1 MKRLP
6 VFWHIFL
13 ATLLLLSCT
22 LIVTAFYVAH
32 SLKSFYYS
40 QVEKD
45 LKARALLIEEPVQKL
60 FDGNRE
66 RLQAFCKKAGRRS
79 ATRITVIDT
88 AGRVLAD
95 SNEDPEKMELHNTR
109 PEFKKALSGIVGTS
123 IRYSHTLHQ
132 DMLYVAVPLA
142 GSSGSG
148 DIRGALRVS
157 IPLSVTRDAL
167 WTIEGKYALAGL
179 IILIAAVLGGLFL
192 SSRLSR
198 PLEQMKETAEK
209 IARGEMDEPPAV
221 DSSGTVSEE
230 VASLSTAMNTMA
242 RQIRE
247 RINTID
253 RQKNELELV
262 FCALKEAVMVLD
274 NNHRILRINR
284 AAAELFAVPA
294 KESRGWTFREVT
306 RDTALNRT
314 LQEVVHTRK
323 PAEIDIACQTHAGER
338 FLNARFAILRDRNGE
353 NAGILIVIS
362 DLTEIRRLEN
372 IRKEFVANVSHELKT
387 PVTSIRGYAE
397 VLLED
402 ELESREEAR
411 RFLEIIVRQSGRL
424 QAIIEDLL
432 SLSRIEQDARDG
444 NIKLE
449 NVTLGE
455 IMESV
460 RDICELRAGDKEI
473 NLDFSF
479 DRNLALLANPAL
491 LVQAI
496 SNLVI
501 NAIKYSDPGSR
512 VQISCKQG
520 SRQEG
525 ANRTSENER
534 REEALVISVRD
545 YGCGIAPEHLP
556 RIFERFYR
564 SDKARSR
571 KLGGTGLGLA
581 IVKHIARVH
590 GGSVEVE
597 SEPGKG
603 SVFTIRIPL
612 NREGRTVG
620 VCGLR

>member
-22 LIVTAFYVAH
+22 LTITAFYVAH

-45 LKARALLIEEPVQKL
+45 LQARALLIEEPVQKL
-60 FDGNRE
+60 FDENRE
-66 RLQAFCKKAGRRS
+66 RLQEFCKKAGRRS

-95 SNEDPEKMELHNTR
+95 SNEDPQKMELHNTR
-109 PEFKKALSGIVGTS
+109 PEFRKALSGLVGAS

-132 DMLYVAVPLA
+132 DMLYVAIPLA
-142 GSSGSG
+142 EDGGSG

-167 WTIEGKYALAGL
+167 WAIEGKYALAGL
-179 IILIAAVLGGLFL
+179 TILLAAVLGGLYL

-221 DSSGTVSEE
+221 DLSGTVSEE
-230 VASLSTAMNTMA
+230 VASLSMAMNTMA
-242 RQIRE
+242 MQIRE

-262 FCALKEAVMVLD
+262 FCALKEAVMVID
-274 NNHRILRINR
+274 NNLRILRINR

-294 KESRGWTFREVT
+294 KESRGCTFQEVT
-306 RDTALNRT
+306 RDPALNRT
-314 LQEVVHTRK
+314 LQEVFRTIK
-323 PAEIDIACQTHAGER
+323 PAEIDIVCHTHAGER
-338 FLNARFAILRDRNGE
+338 FLNARFAILQDRDGE
-353 NAGILIVIS
+353 NAGILIVMS

-372 IRKEFVANVSHELKT
+372 IRREFVANVSHELKT

-397 VLLED
+397 VLLEG
-402 ELESREEAR
+402 ELDNREEAR

-432 SLSRIEQDARDG
+432 SLSRIEQDARTG

-449 NVTLGE
+449 SVALTE
-455 IMESV
+455 IIESV

-473 NLDFSF
+473 TLYFTF
-479 DRNLALLANPAL
+479 DRDLSLLANPAL

-496 SNLVI
+496 SNLAI
-501 NAIKYSDPGSR
+501 NAIKYSEPGSS
-512 VQISCKQG
+512 VQISCECRAGRAGENTGRDSEQ
-520 SRQEG
+520 QE
-525 ANRTSENER
+525 E
-534 REEALVISVRD
+534 LVISVRD
-545 YGCGIAPEHLP
+545 FGCGIAPEHLP

-612 NREGRTVG
+612 NREGRTGG

>member
-1 MKRLP
+1 
-6 VFWHIFL
+6 
-13 ATLLLLSCT
+13 
-22 LIVTAFYVAH
+22 
-32 SLKSFYYS
+32 
-40 QVEKD
+40 
-45 LKARALLIEEPVQKL
+45 
-60 FDGNRE
+60 
-66 RLQAFCKKAGRRS
+66 
-79 ATRITVIDT
+79 
-88 AGRVLAD
+88 
-95 SNEDPEKMELHNTR
+95 MELHNTR
-109 PEFKKALSGIVGTS
+109 PEFRKALSGLAGAS

-132 DMLYVAVPLA
+132 DMLYVAIPLA
-142 GSSGSG
+142 EDGGSG
-148 DIRGALRVS
+148 NIHGALRVS

-167 WTIEGKYALAGL
+167 WAIEGKYALAGL
-179 IILIAAVLGGLFL
+179 IILLAAVIGGLYL

-221 DSSGTVSEE
+221 DLSGTVSEE
-230 VASLSTAMNTMA
+230 VASLSMAMNAMA

-262 FCALKEAVMVLD
+262 FCALKEAVMVID
-274 NNHRILRINR
+274 NNLRILRINR

-294 KESRGWTFREVT
+294 KESRGRTFQEVT
-306 RDTALNRT
+306 RDPALNRT
-314 LQEVVHTRK
+314 LQEVFRTRK
-323 PAEIDIACQTHAGER
+323 PAEIDIVCHTHAGER

-397 VLLED
+397 VLLEG
-402 ELESREEAR
+402 ELDNREEAR

-449 NVTLGE
+449 NVALRE

-460 RDICELRAGDKEI
+460 QDICELRARDKEI

-479 DRNLALLANPAL
+479 DRDLALLANPAL

-501 NAIKYSDPGSR
+501 NAIKYSEPGSS
-512 VQISCKQG
+512 VQISCECRAGRAGENTGRDSEQ
-520 SRQEG
+520 QE
-525 ANRTSENER
+525 E
-534 REEALVISVRD
+534 LVISVRD
-545 YGCGIAPEHLP
+545 YGCGIAPEHQP

-590 GGSVEVE
+590 GGGVEVE

-612 NREGRTVG
+612 NLSGRDAG